1 MARKRVNPRQA
12 RRMMEKMGMKM
23 NAVADAKEVI
33 IRRENTELVI
43 ESPQVTVMQ
52 FQGQKIY
59 QVMGASSFERPVT
72 GIEETEKEKPIQ
84 VSEEDVQLVAAQAG
98 VSHEKAKQALEQT
111 NGDLAQAILN
121 LSLMKGH

>member
-23 NAVADAKEVI
+23 DAVADAKEVI

-43 ESPQVTVMQ
+43 ENPQVTVMQ

-59 QVMGASSFERPVT
+59 QVMGTSSFERPITV
-72 GIEETEKEKPIQ
+72 IEEVELEKPIQ
-84 VSEEDVQLVAAQAG
+84 VSEEDIQLVAAQAG
-98 VSHEKAKQALEQT
+98 VSYEVAKKALEQT

-121 LSLMKGH
+121 LSLMK

>member
-23 NAVADAKEVI
+23 DAVADAKEVI

-43 ESPQVTVMQ
+43 ENPQVTVMQ

-59 QVMGASSFERPVT
+59 QVMGTSFERPIN
-72 GIEETEKEKPIQ
+72 GIEEIELEKPIQ
-84 VSEEDVQLVAAQAG
+84 VSEEDIQLVAAQAG
-98 VSHEKAKQALEQT
+98 VSYELAKQALEQT

-121 LSLMKGH
+121 LSLMK

>member
-52 FQGQKIY
+52 FQGQEIY
-59 QVMGASSFERPVT
+59 QVMGSSSFERPTT
-72 GIEETEKEKPIQ
+72 GIKALEKEKQ
-84 VSEEDVQLVAAQAG
+84 VEVSDEDVQLVASQAG
-98 VSHEKAKQALEQT
+98 VSYEKAKQALQQT

-121 LSLMKGH
+121 LSITK

>member
-23 NAVADAKEVI
+23 DAVADAKEVI

-43 ESPQVTVMQ
+43 ENPQVTVMQ

-59 QVMGASSFERPVT
+59 QVMSTSSFERPIT
-72 GIEETEKEKPIQ
+72 GIEEIELEKPIQ
-84 VSEEDVQLVAAQAG
+84 VSEEDIQLVVAQAG
-98 VSHEKAKQALEQT
+98 VNYEVAKQALEQT

-121 LSLMKGH
+121 LSLMK

>member
-23 NAVADAKEVI
+23 DAVADAKEVI

-43 ESPQVTVMQ
+43 ENPQVTVMQ

-59 QVMGASSFERPVT
+59 QVMGTSSFERP
-72 GIEETEKEKPIQ
+72 ITEIGEMELEKPIQ

-98 VSHEKAKQALEQT
+98 VSYEVSKQALEQT

-121 LSLMKGH
+121 LSLMK

>member
-23 NAVADAKEVI
+23 DAVADAKEVI

-43 ESPQVTVMQ
+43 ENPQVTVMQ

-59 QVMGASSFERPVT
+59 QVMGTSSFERSIT
-72 GIEETEKEKPIQ
+72 EIEEMELEKPIQ
-84 VSEEDVQLVAAQAG
+84 VSEEDIQLVAAQAS
-98 VSHEKAKQALEQT
+98 VSYEVAKQALEQT

-121 LSLMKGH
+121 LSLMK

>member
-23 NAVADAKEVI
+23 DAVADAKEVI

-43 ESPQVTVMQ
+43 ENPQVTVMQ

-59 QVMGASSFERPVT
+59 QVMGTSSFERP
-72 GIEETEKEKPIQ
+72 ITEIGEMELEKPIQ

-98 VSHEKAKQALEQT
+98 VSYEVAKQALEQT

-121 LSLMKGH
+121 LSLMK

>member
-23 NAVADAKEVI
+23 DAIADAKEVI

-52 FQGQKIY
+52 FQGQEIY
-59 QVMGASSFERPVT
+59 QVMGASSFERPIT
-72 GIEETEKEKPIQ
+72 GIEVSEKEKPVQ
-84 VSEEDVQLVAAQAG
+84 VSDEDVQLVAAQAG
-98 VSHEKAKQALEQT
+98 VSYEKAKQALQQT

-121 LSLMKGH
+121 LSITK

>member
-52 FQGQKIY
+52 FQGQEIY
-59 QVMGASSFERPVT
+59 QVMGSSSFERPIT
-72 GIEETEKEKPIQ
+72 GIKALEKEKQ
-84 VSEEDVQLVAAQAG
+84 VEVSDEDVQLVASQAG
-98 VSHEKAKQALEQT
+98 VSYEKAKQALQQT

-121 LSLMKGH
+121 LSITK

>member
-23 NAVADAKEVI
+23 DAVADAKEVI

-43 ESPQVTVMQ
+43 ENPQVTVMQ

-59 QVMGASSFERPVT
+59 QVMATSSFERPIT
-72 GIEETEKEKPIQ
+72 IIEEVELEKPIQ
-84 VSEEDVQLVAAQAG
+84 VSEEDIQLVAAQAG
-98 VSHEKAKQALEQT
+98 VSYEVAKKALEQT

-121 LSLMKGH
+121 LSLMK

>member
-23 NAVADAKEVI
+23 DAVADAKEVI

-43 ESPQVTVMQ
+43 ENPQVTFMQ

-59 QVMGASSFERPVT
+59 QVMGTSSFERPIT
-72 GIEETEKEKPIQ
+72 GIEEIELEKPIQ
-84 VSEEDVQLVAAQAG
+84 VSEEDIQLVAAQAG
-98 VSHEKAKQALEQT
+98 VSYEVAKQALEQT

-121 LSLMKGH
+121 LSLMK

>member
-23 NAVADAKEVI
+23 NAVADVKEVI

-43 ESPQVTVMQ
+43 ETPQVTVMQ
-52 FQGQKIY
+52 FQGQEIY
-59 QVMGASSFERPVT
+59 QVMGTSSFERPIT
-72 GIEETEKEKPIQ
+72 GIEESEKEKLVQ
-84 VSEEDVQLVAAQAG
+84 VSDEDVQLVAAQAG
-98 VSHEKAKQALEQT
+98 VSYDRAKQALQQT

-121 LSLMKGH
+121 LSITK

>member
-23 NAVADAKEVI
+23 DAVADAKEVI

-43 ESPQVTVMQ
+43 ENPQVTVMQ

-59 QVMGASSFERPVT
+59 QVMGTSSYERPITV
-72 GIEETEKEKPIQ
+72 IEEVELEKPIQ
-84 VSEEDVQLVAAQAG
+84 VSQEDIQLVAAQAG
-98 VSHEKAKQALEQT
+98 VSYEVAKKALEQT

-121 LSLMKGH
+121 LSLMK

>member
-23 NAVADAKEVI
+23 DAVADAKEVI

-43 ESPQVTVMQ
+43 ENPQVTVMQ

-59 QVMGASSFERPVT
+59 QVMGTSSFERPIN
-72 GIEETEKEKPIQ
+72 GIEELELEKPIQ

-98 VSHEKAKQALEQT
+98 VSYEVAKQTLEQT

-121 LSLMKGH
+121 LSLMK

>member
-1 MARKRVNPRQA
+1 MD
-12 RRMMEKMGMKM
+12 
-23 NAVADAKEVI
+23 AVADAKEVI

-43 ESPQVTVMQ
+43 ENPQVTVMQ

-59 QVMGASSFERPVT
+59 QVMGASSFERPIT
-72 GIEETEKEKPIQ
+72 GIEETVNEKSIQ

-98 VSHEKAKQALEQT
+98 VSYELAKQALEQT

-121 LSLMKGH
+121 LSLMK

>member
-23 NAVADAKEVI
+23 DAVADAKEVI

-43 ESPQVTVMQ
+43 ENPQVTVMQ

-59 QVMGASSFERPVT
+59 QIMGTSSFERQINE
-72 GIEETEKEKPIQ
+72 IEEMELEKHIQ
-84 VSEEDVQLVAAQAG
+84 VSEEDIQLVAAQAG
-98 VSHEKAKQALEQT
+98 VSYEVAKQALEQT

-121 LSLMKGH
+121 LSLMK

>member
-23 NAVADAKEVI
+23 NSVADVKEVI

-43 ESPQVTVMQ
+43 ETPQVTVMQ
-52 FQGQKIY
+52 FQGQEIY
-59 QVMGASSFERPVT
+59 QVMGTSSFERPIT
-72 GIEETEKEKPIQ
+72 GIEESEKEKLVQ
-84 VSEEDVQLVAAQAG
+84 VSDEDVQLVAAQAG
-98 VSHEKAKQALEQT
+98 VSYERAKQALQQT

-121 LSLMKGH
+121 LSITK

>member
-23 NAVADAKEVI
+23 DAVADAKEVI
-33 IRRENTELVI
+33 IRLENTELVI
-43 ESPQVTVMQ
+43 ENPQVTVMQ

-59 QVMGASSFERPVT
+59 QVMSTSSFERPIT
-72 GIEETEKEKPIQ
+72 EIEEMELEKPIQ
-84 VSEEDVQLVAAQAG
+84 VSEEDIQLVAAQAG
-98 VSHEKAKQALEQT
+98 VIYEVAKQALEQT

-121 LSLMKGH
+121 LSLMK

>member
-23 NAVADAKEVI
+23 DAVADAKEVI

-43 ESPQVTVMQ
+43 ENPQVTVMQ

-59 QVMGASSFERPVT
+59 QVMGTSSFERPIT
-72 GIEETEKEKPIQ
+72 EIEEMELEKPIQ
-84 VSEEDVQLVAAQAG
+84 VSEEDIQLVAAQAS
-98 VSHEKAKQALEQT
+98 VSYEVAKQALEQT

-121 LSLMKGH
+121 LSLMK

>member
-72 GIEETEKEKPIQ
+72 GIEEKEKPIQ

>member
-59 QVMGASSFERPVT
+59 QVMGASSFERPIT
-72 GIEETEKEKPIQ
+72 GIEEKEKPIQ

>member
-59 QVMGASSFERPVT
+59 QVMGASSFERPIT
-72 GIEETEKEKPIQ
+72 GIEKKEKPIQ

>member
-23 NAVADAKEVI
+23 DAVADAKEVI

-43 ESPQVTVMQ
+43 ENPQVTVMQ

-59 QVMGASSFERPVT
+59 QVMGTSSFERPITV
-72 GIEETEKEKPIQ
+72 IEEVELEKPIQ
-84 VSEEDVQLVAAQAG
+84 VSEEDIQLVAAQAG
-98 VSHEKAKQALEQT
+98 VSYEVAKKALKQT

-121 LSLMKGH
+121 LSLMK